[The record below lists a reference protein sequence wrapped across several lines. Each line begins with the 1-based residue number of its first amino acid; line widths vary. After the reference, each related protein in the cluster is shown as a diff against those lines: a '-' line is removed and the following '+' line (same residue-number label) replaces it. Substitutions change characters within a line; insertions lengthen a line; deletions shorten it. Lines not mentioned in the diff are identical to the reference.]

1 MAEHQ
6 LTLDLVHVIV
16 VLRDGTVIERHL
28 SAGATLVTHVRLTA
42 GNGHDYDIP
51 VVRLG
56 GNARTVVYR
65 EGSGRRHL
73 VTWASAGLGQGLAAG
88 GAHA

>member
-1 MAEHQ
+1 MGQQ
-6 LTLDLVHVIV
+6 LAFGLVRVIV
-16 VLRDGTVIERHL
+16 VLRDGTLIERHMA
-28 SAGATLVTHVRLTA
+28 AGAPLVTHVRLTA
-42 GNGHDYDIP
+42 GNGHDYKIP

-56 GNARTVVYR
+56 GNACTVVYR

-73 VTWASAGLGQGLAAG
+73 VTWASAGLGQDMAAG